1 MVDVCT
7 HMSIHVFVIPIQSQS
22 RHITAGF
29 LIFLWLMFAHICP
42 STSYFRERERE
53 GRKREGKEE
62 GRQELMLEK
71 KVRREREEEIM
82 VG

>member
-1 MVDVCT
+1 
-7 HMSIHVFVIPIQSQS
+7 MSIHVFVIPIQSQS

-53 GRKREGKEE
+53 GRKRKRKEEVREMPRKRVLEGRGRERGKED
-62 GRQELMLEK
+62 RS
-71 KVRREREEEIM
+71 
-82 VG
+82 